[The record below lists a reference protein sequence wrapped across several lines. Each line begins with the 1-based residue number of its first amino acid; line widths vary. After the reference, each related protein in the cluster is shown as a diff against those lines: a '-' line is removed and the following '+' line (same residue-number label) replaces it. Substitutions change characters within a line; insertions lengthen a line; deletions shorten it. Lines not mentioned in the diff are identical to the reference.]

1 MLRFKPI
8 VATILCYVLALPL
21 FAQTPEIKGSSYR
34 GFFYPITRNYQPTAV
49 AGISW
54 EDSTRIERLMRAGR
68 IYLSLRDAIALALEN
83 NLDVENARLNPKLQ
97 QANLQ
102 RASAGALLR
111 NVNNSISQGP
121 SSASL
126 GVLAGANSLGAV
138 STGSGSGTTGGVLSG
153 LSVQLAGSAIP
164 NLDPTLFVNAQ
175 FQHQTTPLTSTFTTG
190 TTFLVTSY
198 KNANFGIQQG
208 FLTGTSVTI
217 GMGNTLGYKQNSP
230 NNDFNPVDQGSLSFS
245 ITQNLLNGFGVKV
258 NNRAIR
264 IARNQLHIS
273 DLTFKQQVI
282 ATVNNVVNLY
292 WDLVSF
298 NDGLKVKQQT
308 LELNTQLYNDNK
320 RRAELG
326 ALAEIDIVQAE
337 AEMKSSQQ
345 DVVTAETQVLQ
356 QEMIVKSVLSRNGFS
371 NPAVVGA
378 RIVPTDHFN
387 VPAQDA
393 IQPTQDL
400 VGEAF
405 QKRPEIEQ
413 SQIGLEDAR
422 INMLGTKNNLLPS
435 LSVFANLSNS
445 GLAGSVNTLPVQ
457 SSTIC
462 DPKSVL
468 NCNPIAPGSLIGT
481 SVVTRIRT
489 PASVDPFFL
498 GGYGSFLNQLF
509 SRNFPNYSAGFQL
522 NVPIR
527 NRANQADLITDE
539 LNYRQ
544 SQIQDKQLQNN
555 IKLNV
560 INAQTALKQARA
572 AYETAVQ
579 ARKLQEQVL
588 AGERRKYELGT
599 STILNVVIV
608 QRDTTAREI
617 AEVDARGQYI
627 KARNALDNVLGRTLE
642 VQNVNIDEA
651 KRGIVTREPDLIP
664 AVGMNR

>member
-1 MLRFKPI
+1 MSRFKPI
-8 VATILCYVLALPL
+8 STQVVAVILCGVMALPV
-21 FAQTPEIKGSSYR
+21 FAQTPEIKGYT
-34 GFFYPITRNYQPTAV
+34 GQGVIYNVTRNYRPTSV
-49 AGISW
+49 ARISF
-54 EDSTRIERLMRAGR
+54 EDSNRIERLIRAGR

-83 NLDVENARLNPKLQ
+83 NLDIETARLNPKLQ
-97 QANLQ
+97 QANLM
-102 RASAGALLR
+102 RANAGALLR
-111 NVNNSISQGP
+111 NVNNSISSGP

-126 GVLAGANSLGAV
+126 GVLAGANSLGAT
-138 STGSGSGTTGGVLSG
+138 STSSSGSTGGVLSG

-164 NLDPTLFVNAQ
+164 NLDPTLFLNAQ

-190 TTFLVTSY
+190 TNFLVTSY

-208 FLTGTSVTI
+208 FLTGTSVSV

-230 NNDFNPVDQGSLSFS
+230 NNDFNPVDQGAVSLS
-245 ITQNLLNGFGVKV
+245 ITQNLLNGFGMKV

-264 IARNQLHIS
+264 IAKNQLHIS

-298 NDGLKVKQQT
+298 NDSLKVQQKT
-308 LELNTQLYNDNK
+308 LELNTQLYTENK

-356 QEMIVKSVLSRNGFS
+356 QEMILKSAITRSGFN
-371 NPAVVGA
+371 NPAVATA

-393 IQPTQDL
+393 IQPTQDM
-400 VGEAF
+400 VSEAF

-422 INMLGTKNNLLPS
+422 INMLGTKNNLLPT
-435 LSVFANLSNS
+435 LSVFANLSNN
-445 GLAGSVNTLPVQ
+445 GLAGSVNSLPVTTAIPCTPFVG
-457 SSTIC
+457 SCPANGFTTV
-462 DPKSVL
+462 SVTRT
-468 NCNPIAPGSLIGT
+468 PGSVN
-481 SVVTRIRT
+481 S
-489 PASVDPFFL
+489 FFL
-498 GGYGSFLNQLF
+498 GGYGSFINQIF

-522 NVPIR
+522 NMPIR
-527 NRANQADLITDE
+527 NRAAQADLITDE

-560 INAQTALKQARA
+560 INAQIALKQARA
-572 AYETAVQ
+572 VYETAVQ

-599 STILNVVIV
+599 SSILNVVIV
-608 QRDTTAREI
+608 QRDTTTREV
-617 AEVDARGQYI
+617 AEVNARSQYI
-627 KARNALDNVLGRTLE
+627 KARTALENVVGDTLE
-642 VQNVNIDEA
+642 VHNVDIGEA
-651 KRGIVTREPDLIP
+651 KNGIVTREPDLIP
-664 AVGMNR
+664 AVGIVR